1 MKKTARQ
8 FAFLA
13 AVAASTSAT
22 AAPTNCGTLTTAIAT
37 VQAMS
42 ADRDVQSV
50 MTDFQKIRDAADAV
64 RKTCMEQLSAIDTT
78 ATGVNSSVTRLL
90 MQQATRICDA
100 AANQA
105 QQYQNTAVDKAR
117 GALDMQLSKIDDT
130 DAKNAA
136 RGVVS
141 DAASGNTTTESVWSR
156 MTNWFVSR

>member
-1 MKKTARQ
+1 MKKTRQ
-8 FAFLA
+8 LTFIVL
-13 AVAASTSAT
+13 VVASTAAT
-22 AAPTNCGTLTTAIAT
+22 AAPTNCDTLSTAISTA
-37 VQAMS
+37 QAMS
-42 ADRDVQSV
+42 ADREVQSV
-50 MTDFQKIRDAADAV
+50 MTDFQKIRDAADTV
-64 RKTCMEQLSAIDTT
+64 RKTCMQQLSAIDTT
-78 ATGVNSSVTRLL
+78 TTGVSSGVTRLL

-105 QQYQNTAVDKAR
+105 ANYQNTAVDKAR
-117 GALDMQLSKIDDT
+117 GALDMQLSTIDDT

>member
-1 MKKTARQ
+1 MKKTRQ
-8 FAFLA
+8 LTFLA
-13 AVAASTSAT
+13 LLAASTAAT
-22 AAPTNCGTLTTAIAT
+22 AAPTNCEALSSYVGIA
-37 VQAMS
+37 QATS
-42 ADRDVQSV
+42 RDRDTQSI
-50 MTDFQKIRDAADAV
+50 MTDFQKIRDAADTV
-64 RKTCMEQLSAIDTT
+64 RKTCMQQISAIDTT

-105 QQYQNTAVDKAR
+105 QQYQNTAVDQAR
-117 GALDMQLSKIDDT
+117 GALDMQLSKINDA

-141 DAASGNTTTESVWSR
+141 DASSGNATGESAWSR